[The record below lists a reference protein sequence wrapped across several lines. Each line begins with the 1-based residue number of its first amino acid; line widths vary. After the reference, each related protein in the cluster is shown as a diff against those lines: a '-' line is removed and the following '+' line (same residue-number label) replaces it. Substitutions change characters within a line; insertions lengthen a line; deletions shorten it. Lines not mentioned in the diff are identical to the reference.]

1 MKLQSGQAAEGQC
14 APHGTGQI
22 ICTKMLTENIA
33 VLFCSSP
40 IHFLYYLFIYL
51 FFKRNI
57 NKKSQILIFGQERRK
72 KSSINQ
78 LILFL
83 SLVISVSNFN
93 FRSFRHGPNC
103 TVIKSLLEWPQHC
116 ITSNSICT
124 KILHCDVKSD

>member
-57 NKKSQILIFGQERRK
+57 NKKSQILILVKREERRA
-72 KSSINQ
+72 
-78 LILFL
+78 L
-83 SLVISVSNFN
+83 S
-93 FRSFRHGPNC
+93 
-103 TVIKSLLEWPQHC
+103 
-116 ITSNSICT
+116 TS
-124 KILHCDVKSD
+124 

>member
-51 FFKRNI
+51 FIYF
-57 NKKSQILIFGQERRK
+57 
-72 KSSINQ
+72 
-78 LILFL
+78 
-83 SLVISVSNFN
+83 
-93 FRSFRHGPNC
+93 
-103 TVIKSLLEWPQHC
+103 
-116 ITSNSICT
+116 
-124 KILHCDVKSD
+124 